1 MRISLPV
8 LVRLLSIESTS
19 RLIHLLVEEVDNYYE
34 GEVIFNLSK
43 LFNNIPFR
51 VLYGRYYPLDGVITL
66 VLYGHR
72 SDRIKRKW
80 TDRFSAILGLSTV
93 NLVWVDGKGKEL
105 P

>member
-19 RLIHLLVEEVDNYYE
+19 RLINLLIEEVDNYNY
-34 GEVIFNLSK
+34 GEVTFPVSK
-43 LFNNIPFR
+43 LFNNIPFKVR
-51 VLYGRYYPLDGVITL
+51 YGRYKAGTGVITL

-80 TDRFSAILGLSTV
+80 TDRYSAILGVSTV
-93 NLVWVDGKGKEL
+93 NLVWVDEKGKEL